1 MIDKDRL
8 LNTKK
13 ISSGNMYKSVFQNI
27 DLGPKGLISRDF
39 NKFFLNDLQKEKA
52 KSSEDI

>member
-13 ISSGNMYKSVFQNI
+13 NSSGNMYKSVFQNI
-27 DLGPKGLISRDF
+27 DLCPKGLVSRDF
-39 NKFFLNDLQKEKA
+39 NKFFLNDLQKEKG

>member
-27 DLGPKGLISRDF
+27 DLGPKGLVSRDF
-39 NKFFLNDLQKEKA
+39 NKFFLNDLQKEKG

>member
-27 DLGPKGLISRDF
+27 DLCPKGQVSRDF
-39 NKFFLNDLQKEKA
+39 NKFFLNDLQKEKG